1 MCGLR
6 RRSWGEGR
14 SQIKP
19 DFKRLAAAL
28 VAALVLAFAVMPP
41 AAARALE
48 HRVSPGESLWLIA
61 TRYGVT
67 VDAVRRANGLTGDEI
82 YPGQILTV
90 PTTRVGTLSPA
101 EIDLLARMVHAEAEG
116 EPYIGQVAVAAV
128 ILNRLASPLFPNT
141 VYGVLYERYQFEP
154 VQNGRINRPASATA
168 YRAVQDALNGWDP
181 SYGALYFFNP
191 SKVTNRFLWSRPH
204 TVTIG
209 NHRFAR

>member
-14 SQIKP
+14 STINP
-19 DFKRLAAAL
+19 DFKRLAAGL
-28 VAALVLAFAVMPP
+28 FAALLL
-41 AAARALE
+41 AAAAAPPVVASTIE

-61 TRYGVT
+61 NRYGTT
-67 VDAVRRANGLTGDEI
+67 VDALRQANGLSGTAI
-82 YPGQILTV
+82 YAGQVLYV
-90 PTTRVGTLSPA
+90 PVAGSRRLSA
-101 EIDLLARMVHAEAEG
+101 EDFDLLARMVHAEAEG
-116 EPYIGQVAVAAV
+116 EPYAGQVAVAAV
-128 ILNRLASPLFPNT
+128 ILNRLDSPLFPDT
-141 VYGVLYERYQFEP
+141 VRGVIYQPYQFEP
-154 VQNGRINRPASATA
+154 VLNGRINLPAGPLA

-191 SKVTNRFLWSRPH
+191 GKTRNAFLWSRPH